1 MPGNEVST
9 SDSDSGRR
17 KGTIGAE
24 KGIRTSVVAR
34 SLSSPYRR
42 PHRPGGWHGRQSE
55 GESLASVDS
64 LVGDRHRLSDPCG
77 IPIPI
82 ATAAVTMPV
91 GIFLVVAS
99 VLLVVAA
106 ARELAKACTG
116 FDVRK
121 PTTSLVRRG
130 VFRLI
135 RNPVYFSML
144 LLCVGIALL
153 ANSVALLALSL
164 PAGSALC
171 LLVIRNEER
180 YLEQKFGS
188 AYLAYRASVRR
199 WI

>member
-1 MPGNEVST
+1 MEDRAKVTVLPPLIPLSAI
-9 SDSDSGRR
+9 
-17 KGTIGAE
+17 GTGFLI
-24 KGIRTSVVAR
+24 
-34 SLSSPYRR
+34 
-42 PHRPGGWHGRQSE
+42 H
-55 GESLASVDS
+55 
-64 LVGDRHRLSDPCG
+64 LVL
-77 IPIPI
+77 PIPI

-91 GIFLVVAS
+91 GIFLVVVS
-99 VLLVVAA
+99 TLLVVAA
-106 ARELAKACTG
+106 AHELAKARTA

-121 PTTSLVRRG
+121 PTTALVRRG
-130 VFRLI
+130 VFQLS

-171 LLVIRNEER
+171 LLVIRKEER

-188 AYLAYRASVRR
+188 TYLAYKSSVRR